1 MALEPITRQ
10 EQIIAG
16 KDLEP
21 ITRLEKFLKEYA
33 GSGGGGSGGSGG
45 SIAVD
50 SELSDTS
57 ENPVQN
63 KVVKAALDA
72 LAIPTLHITVN
83 SLDMSTMVTTI
94 TADKTF
100 NEMFNV
106 AGPTWCV
113 ITVPES
119 ISPTGQELVFECS
132 SYKRGFSFGYGLV
145 FTSDLT
151 GGIAFVVDGNPDDG
165 WTLNFKFLM

>member
-10 EQIIAG
+10 EKIIAG
-16 KDLEP
+16 QDLTP
-21 ITRLEKFLKEYA
+21 ITRMEKFLKEYG

-94 TADKTF
+94 TADKTVD
-100 NEMFNV
+100 EMFNV

-119 ISPTGQELVFECS
+119 ISPSGHELVYECS
-132 SYKRGFSFGYGLV
+132 SYKRGYCFGYGLS
-145 FTSDLT
+145 FASDVS
-151 GGIAFVVDGNPDDG
+151 GGIVFAVNGNPDG
-165 WTLNFKFLM
+165 WKLNLKLLI